1 MDQLHFF
8 WWMKLESNW
17 NAVCLSGVALCAAST
32 IPSPTERALI
42 LEGSRVYSK
51 YYLGSF
57 TDDGYGEEGCGYYNY
72 GFGHYSQLREI
83 ILQQTQ
89 NTVDLFSETKVAN
102 VALFAFTFPMSN
114 GVPAEFGDDHSGFD
128 KALTQYIKWSFNLS
142 YISAPTDDTFQATIN
157 GFYLSRVQPRP
168 PPLELPSGFLNP
180 DRSYFNISKVL
191 VMRAGDEQATAK
203 LEVTIKILGN
213 GGHSHNDIG
222 SYDVNMGGT
231 LMVGDPGGPMYYEAR
246 TFDNRRYL
254 SPLMNSY
261 GHPVPFVNGKQQLVA
276 TDVVTFKNPPKVL
289 STKFTHLQD
298 NFKADLTPA
307 YNISTLRSITRELLY
322 SREGNGFITLTDSAD
337 FTVITPWESV
347 ITTTGTWTQIS
358 PNSAIIAKSKKS
370 LSLSWNCSVPFKLN
384 TTILSDYNVTWTRFA
399 IQVQAQSSSVSVNF
413 SPATINS
420 VQVQDR

>member
-1 MDQLHFF
+1 L
-8 WWMKLESNW
+8 N
-17 NAVCLSGVALCAAST
+17 
-32 IPSPTERALI
+32 
-42 LEGSRVYSK
+42 
-51 YYLGSF
+51 YL
-57 TDDGYGEEGCGYYNY
+57 
-72 GFGHYSQLREI
+72 
-83 ILQQTQ
+83 
-89 NTVDLFSETKVAN
+89 VDLFSETKVAN

-191 VMRAGDEQATAK
+191 VMRAGDEQPTAK
-203 LEVTIKILGN
+203 IEVTIKILGN

-261 GHPVPFVNGKQQLVA
+261 GHPVPYVNGKQQLIA
-276 TDVVTFKNPPKVL
+276 TDVVTFKHPPTVL
-289 STKFTHLQD
+289 SSKFSHSQD

-307 YNISTLRSITRELLY
+307 YNISTLKSITRDILY
-322 SREGNGFITLTDSAD
+322 SREGNGFVTLTDTAEFKTGSY
-337 FTVITPWESV
+337 PWESV
-347 ITTTGTWTQIS
+347 ITTTGTWTQLTS
-358 PNSAIIAKSKKS
+358 NSAVITKSKKS
-370 LSLSWNCSVPFKLN
+370 LSVSWNCSVPFKLN

-399 IQVQAQSSSVSVNF
+399 IQMQAQSSTVTVNF
-413 SPATINS
+413 SPVTVNS
-420 VQVQDR
+420 VQVQVR